1 MDLEHRW
8 MAHLS
13 RRFAYLNVNNDTM
26 PTTTLRS
33 FIFFLNFFYFNISLS
48 SQKIAEVLSLE

>member
-33 FIFFLNFFYFNISLS
+33 LIFFFFFYFNISLS